1 MRGLEVVVVVLAAVL
16 AMTWLARRLR
26 WNEPVL
32 LVAGGCLIGLTPT
45 FRTLV
50 LPPPVVLLLFLP
62 PLLYW
67 ESLTTSLREIRTNLR
82 GIVLLATGLVLATAA
97 AVAAV
102 GHALG
107 LSWPLAFVLGAVV
120 APTDAIAV
128 AAVARLLPR
137 RTQTILRAESLINDG
152 TALALYAV
160 LVGIAVQGQTVTWW
174 GTAVRFLLAYAGGVA
189 IGAACAIVVVALR
202 RRLRDRVLESA
213 LAVLTPFATY
223 LPAQALGVSGVL
235 AVVTCGLI
243 LSQAGPRVIS
253 AGARVQATNFWE
265 VSTFILNGALFV
277 LVGIQTP
284 AIVRAISGVSLG
296 HAVVTALLVGAVVI
310 ATRLLWL
317 YSVPYLLRVIDRRP
331 VQRTLRSGARER
343 FPLAW
348 SGVRGAVSLAAALA
362 VPATTADGRPLGG
375 HGLLVFTAVAVILVT
390 LVLQGTTMPAVIRWS
405 GLRGDPHET
414 TEERHARRQMADAA
428 LEALPEHAD
437 RLKAPP
443 ETTDT
448 IRSELRQYAAEDAA
462 EDAEPPDTGPGVRTG
477 LELRRTLVGV
487 QRSALIRL
495 RDQRVIDD
503 IVLRR
508 LQSVLDN
515 EEIRIE
521 LALRTFTGRPP
532 SPPADGTPDPRGREP
547 GE

>member
-1 MRGLEVVVVVLAAVL
+1 MRSLEVITAILATVL

-32 LVAGGCLIGLTPT
+32 LVAGGCLIGLTPG

-97 AVAAV
+97 AVAGV

-128 AAVARLLPR
+128 QAVARLLPR
-137 RTQTILRAESLINDG
+137 RIQIVLRAESLINDG

-160 LVGIAVQGQTVTWW
+160 VVGVAVQGQAVTWS
-174 GTAVRFLLAYAGGVA
+174 GTAARFLLAYAGGVA
-189 IGAACAIVVVALR
+189 IGAACAAAVVALR

-223 LPAQALGVSGVL
+223 LPAQLLGVSGVL
-235 AVVTCGLI
+235 AVVTCGLV
-243 LSQAGPRVIS
+243 LSQAGPRVTS
-253 AGARVQATNFWE
+253 AGARVQITGFWE
-265 VSTFILNGALFV
+265 VSTILNSALFV

-284 AIVRAISGVSLG
+284 AIVSAIGSASLG
-296 HAVVTALLVGAVVI
+296 HAVVTALLVGGVVI

-317 YSVPYLLRVIDRRP
+317 YSVPYLLRAVDRRP

-343 FPLAW
+343 FPVAW
-348 SGVRGAVSLAAALA
+348 SGVRGAVSLAAALG
-362 VPATTADGRPLGG
+362 VPATTAAGRPLEG
-375 HGLLVFTAVAVILVT
+375 HGLVVFTAVAVILVT
-390 LVLQGTTMPAVIRWS
+390 LVVQGTTMPAVIRWA
-405 GLRGDPHET
+405 GLRGDPDET
-414 TEERHARRQMADAA
+414 SEERRAHRQIVNAA
-428 LEALPEHAD
+428 LEVLPDYAD
-437 RLKAPP
+437 RLDTPS
-443 ETTDT
+443 ETTDA
-448 IRSELRQYAAEDAA
+448 IRSELRQYAAEDAG
-462 EDAEPPDTGPGVRTG
+462 PPDTGPGVRTG
-477 LELRRTLVGV
+477 LELRRALIGV
-487 QRSALIRL
+487 KRSALIRL
-495 RDQRVIDD
+495 RDQRIIDD

-508 LQSVLDN
+508 LQGVLDS

-521 LALRTFTGRPP
+521 LALRAFTGRPL
-532 SPPADGTPDPRGREP
+532 SPPVGDTADARGRAA

>member
-1 MRGLEVVVVVLAAVL
+1 MRGLEVTVVILAAVL

-32 LVAGGCLIGLTPT
+32 LVAGGCLIGLTPE

-97 AVAAV
+97 AVAGV

-128 AAVARLLPR
+128 RAVARLLPR
-137 RTQTILRAESLINDG
+137 RIRTILRAESLINDG

-160 LVGIAVQGQTVTWW
+160 VVGVAVQGQAVTWS
-174 GTAVRFLLAYAGGVA
+174 GTAARFLLAYAGGVA
-189 IGAACAIVVVALR
+189 IGAACAVVVVALR
-202 RRLRDRVLESA
+202 RWLRDRVLEST

-223 LPAQALGVSGVL
+223 LPAQVLGVSGVL

-243 LSQAGPRVIS
+243 LSQAGPKVIS
-253 AGARVQATNFWE
+253 AGARVQITDFWK
-265 VSTFILNGALFV
+265 VSTFILNSALFV

-284 AIVRAISGVSLG
+284 AIVSGVGSASLG
-296 HAVVTALLVGAVVI
+296 YAAVTALLISGVVI

-317 YSVPYLLRVIDRRP
+317 YSVPYLIRAVDRRP
-331 VQRTLRSGARER
+331 VQRTLRSGARQR

-362 VPATTADGRPLGG
+362 VPATTAQGRPLPG
-375 HGLLVFTAVAVILVT
+375 HGLLVFTAVTVILVT

-405 GLRGDPHET
+405 GLHGDAIET
-414 TEERHARRQMADAA
+414 TEERRAHRQIATAA
-428 LEALPEHAD
+428 VEALPDLAG
-437 RLKAPP
+437 RLDTPP
-443 ETTDT
+443 ETANA
-448 IRSELRQYAAEDAA
+448 ILSELREYATEV
-462 EDAEPPDTGPGVRTG
+462 AEPSDATGPGVRAG
-477 LELRRTLVGV
+477 LELRRTLIDVK
-487 QRSALIRL
+487 RSALIRL
-495 RDQRVIDD
+495 RDQRTIDD

-508 LQSVLDN
+508 LQSVLDS

-521 LALRTFTGRPP
+521 LALRAFTGRPP
-532 SPPADGTPDPRGREP
+532 SPPAGGTADPRGRAP

>member
-16 AMTWLARRLR
+16 VMTWLARRLR

-32 LVAGGCLIGLTPT
+32 LVAGGCLIGLTPE

-50 LPPPVVLLLFLP
+50 LPPSVVLLLFLP
-62 PLLYW
+62 PLLHW

-82 GIVLLATGLVLATAA
+82 GIVLLATGLVLATAV
-97 AVAAV
+97 AVAGV

-128 AAVARLLPR
+128 GAVARLLPR
-137 RTQTILRAESLINDG
+137 RIQTILRAESLINDG

-160 LVGIAVQGQTVTWW
+160 VVGVAVQGQAVTWS
-174 GTAVRFLLAYAGGVA
+174 GTAARFLLAYAGGVA
-189 IGAACAIVVVALR
+189 IGAACAAVVVALR
-202 RRLRDRVLESA
+202 RPLRDRVLESA

-223 LPAQALGVSGVL
+223 LPAQLLGVSGVL

-243 LSQAGPRVIS
+243 LSQAGPKVIS
-253 AGARVQATNFWE
+253 AGARVQITDFWE
-265 VSTFILNGALFV
+265 VSTFILNSSLFV

-284 AIVRAISGVSLG
+284 AIVSAIGSVSLG
-296 HAVVTALLVGAVVI
+296 HAVVTAMLVGGVVI

-317 YSVPYLLRVIDRRP
+317 YSVPYLLRVVDRRP

-343 FPLAW
+343 FPVAW
-348 SGVRGAVSLAAALA
+348 SGVRGAVSLAAALG
-362 VPATTADGRPLGG
+362 VPTTTAAGRPIEG

-390 LVLQGTTMPAVIRWS
+390 LVVQGTTMPAVIRWS
-405 GLRGDPHET
+405 GLRGDPDVT
-414 TEERHARRQMADAA
+414 TEERRARRQMANAA
-428 LEALPEHAD
+428 LKVLPDHAD
-437 RLKAPP
+437 RLDTPP
-443 ETTDT
+443 ETADA
-448 IRSELRQYAAEDAA
+448 IVSELRQYAAEDAG
-462 EDAEPPDTGPGVRTG
+462 PSDTGPGVRAG

-487 QRSALIRL
+487 KRGALIHM

-508 LQSVLDN
+508 LQSVLDS

-521 LALRTFTGRPP
+521 LALRAFAGRPP
-532 SPPADGTPDPRGREP
+532 SPPADGTADPYDRVP

>member
-16 AMTWLARRLR
+16 VMTWLARRLR

-32 LVAGGCLIGLTPT
+32 LVAGGCLIGLTPE

-50 LPPPVVLLLFLP
+50 LPPSVVLLLFLP
-62 PLLYW
+62 PLLHW

-82 GIVLLATGLVLATAA
+82 GIVLLATGLVLATAV
-97 AVAAV
+97 AVAGV

-128 AAVARLLPR
+128 GAVARLLPR
-137 RTQTILRAESLINDG
+137 RIQTILRAESLINDG

-160 LVGIAVQGQTVTWW
+160 VVGVAVQGQAVTWS
-174 GTAVRFLLAYAGGVA
+174 GTAARFLLSYAGGVA
-189 IGAACAIVVVALR
+189 IGAACATIVVALR

-223 LPAQALGVSGVL
+223 LPAQLLDVSGVL

-243 LSQAGPRVIS
+243 LSQAGPKVIS
-253 AGARVQATNFWE
+253 AGARVQITDFWE
-265 VSTFILNGALFV
+265 VSTFILNSALFV

-284 AIVRAISGVSLG
+284 AIVSAIGSVSLG
-296 HAVVTALLVGAVVI
+296 HAVVTALLVGGVVI

-317 YSVPYLLRVIDRRP
+317 YSVPYLLRVVDRRP

-343 FPLAW
+343 FPVAW
-348 SGVRGAVSLAAALA
+348 SGVRGAVSLAAALG
-362 VPATTADGRPLGG
+362 VPTTTAAGRPIEG

-390 LVLQGTTMPAVIRWS
+390 LVVQGTTMPAVIRWS
-405 GLRGDPHET
+405 GLRGDPDVT
-414 TEERHARRQMADAA
+414 TEERRARRQMANAA
-428 LEALPEHAD
+428 LKVLPDHAD
-437 RLKAPP
+437 RLDTPP
-443 ETTDT
+443 KTTDA
-448 IRSELRQYAAEDAA
+448 IVSELRQYAAEDAG
-462 EDAEPPDTGPGVRTG
+462 PSDTGPGVRAG

-487 QRSALIRL
+487 KRGALIHM

-508 LQSVLDN
+508 LQSVLDS

-521 LALRTFTGRPP
+521 LALRAFAGRPP
-532 SPPADGTPDPRGREP
+532 SPPADGTADPRDRVP

>member
-16 AMTWLARRLR
+16 VMTWLARRLR

-32 LVAGGCLIGLTPT
+32 LVAGGCLIGLTPE

-50 LPPPVVLLLFLP
+50 LSPSVVLLLFLP
-62 PLLYW
+62 PLLHW

-97 AVAAV
+97 AVAGV

-128 AAVARLLPR
+128 GAVARLLPR
-137 RTQTILRAESLINDG
+137 RIQTILRAESLINDG

-160 LVGIAVQGQTVTWW
+160 VVGVAVQGQAVTWS
-174 GTAVRFLLAYAGGVA
+174 GTAARFLLSYAGGVA
-189 IGAACAIVVVALR
+189 IGAACAAVVVALR

-223 LPAQALGVSGVL
+223 LPAQLLGVSGVL

-243 LSQAGPRVIS
+243 LSQAGPKVIS
-253 AGARVQATNFWE
+253 AGARVQITDFWE
-265 VSTFILNGALFV
+265 VSTFILNSSLFV

-284 AIVRAISGVSLG
+284 AIVSAISSVSLG
-296 HAVVTALLVGAVVI
+296 HAVVTALLIGTVVI

-317 YSVPYLLRVIDRRP
+317 YSVPYLLRVVDRRP

-343 FPLAW
+343 FPVAW
-348 SGVRGAVSLAAALA
+348 SGVRGAVSLAAALG
-362 VPATTADGRPLGG
+362 VPTTTAAGLPIEG

-390 LVLQGTTMPAVIRWS
+390 LVVQGTTMPAVIRWS
-405 GLRGDPHET
+405 GLRGDPDVT
-414 TEERHARRQMADAA
+414 TEERRARRQMANAA
-428 LEALPEHAD
+428 LEVLPDHAD
-437 RLKAPP
+437 RLDTPP
-443 ETTDT
+443 ETADA
-448 IRSELRQYAAEDAA
+448 IVSELRQYAAEDAG
-462 EDAEPPDTGPGVRTG
+462 PSDTGRGVRAG

-487 QRSALIRL
+487 KRGALIHM
-495 RDQRVIDD
+495 RDQRIIDD

-508 LQSVLDN
+508 LQSVLDS

-521 LALRTFTGRPP
+521 LALRAFTGRPP
-532 SPPADGTPDPRGREP
+532 SPPAYGTADPRDRVP

>member
-16 AMTWLARRLR
+16 VMTWLARRLR

-32 LVAGGCLIGLTPT
+32 LVAGGCLIGLTPE

-50 LPPPVVLLLFLP
+50 LPPSVVLLLFLP
-62 PLLYW
+62 PLLHL

-82 GIVLLATGLVLATAA
+82 GIVLLATGLVLATAV
-97 AVAAV
+97 AVAGV

-128 AAVARLLPR
+128 GAVARLLPR
-137 RTQTILRAESLINDG
+137 RIQTILRAESLINDG

-160 LVGIAVQGQTVTWW
+160 VVGVAVQGQAVTWS
-174 GTAVRFLLAYAGGVA
+174 GTAARFLLSYAGGVA
-189 IGAACAIVVVALR
+189 IGAACAAVVVALR
-202 RRLRDRVLESA
+202 RRLHDRVLESA

-223 LPAQALGVSGVL
+223 LPAQLLGVSGVL

-253 AGARVQATNFWE
+253 AGARVQITDFWE
-265 VSTFILNGALFV
+265 VSTFILNSSLFV

-284 AIVRAISGVSLG
+284 AIVSAIGSVSLG
-296 HAVVTALLVGAVVI
+296 HAVVTALLVGGVVI

-317 YSVPYLLRVIDRRP
+317 YSVPYLLRVVDRRP

-343 FPLAW
+343 FPVAW
-348 SGVRGAVSLAAALA
+348 SGVRGAVSLAAALG
-362 VPATTADGRPLGG
+362 VPTTTAAGRPIEG

-390 LVLQGTTMPAVIRWS
+390 LVVQGTTMPAVIRWS
-405 GLRGDPHET
+405 GLRGDPDVT
-414 TEERHARRQMADAA
+414 TEERRARRQMANAA
-428 LEALPEHAD
+428 LEVLPEHAD
-437 RLKAPP
+437 RLDTPP
-443 ETTDT
+443 ETADA
-448 IRSELRQYAAEDAA
+448 IVSELRQYAAEDAG
-462 EDAEPPDTGPGVRTG
+462 PSDTGPGVRAG

-487 QRSALIRL
+487 KRGALIHM

-508 LQSVLDN
+508 LQSVLDS

-521 LALRTFTGRPP
+521 LALRAFAGRPP
-532 SPPADGTPDPRGREP
+532 SPPAGGAADPRDRVP

>member
-16 AMTWLARRLR
+16 VMTWLARRLR

-32 LVAGGCLIGLTPT
+32 LVAGGCLIGLTPE
-45 FRTLV
+45 FHTLV
-50 LPPPVVLLLFLP
+50 LPPSVVLLLFLP
-62 PLLYW
+62 PLLHW

-82 GIVLLATGLVLATAA
+82 GIVLLATGLVLATAV
-97 AVAAV
+97 AVAGV

-128 AAVARLLPR
+128 GAVARLLPR
-137 RTQTILRAESLINDG
+137 RIQTILRAESLINDG

-160 LVGIAVQGQTVTWW
+160 VVGVAVQGQAVTWS
-174 GTAVRFLLAYAGGVA
+174 GTAARFLLSYAGGVA
-189 IGAACAIVVVALR
+189 IGAACAAVVVALR

-223 LPAQALGVSGVL
+223 LPAQLLGVSGVL

-243 LSQAGPRVIS
+243 LSQAGPKVIS
-253 AGARVQATNFWE
+253 AGARVQITDFWE
-265 VSTFILNGALFV
+265 VSTFILNSSLFV

-284 AIVRAISGVSLG
+284 AIVSAIGSVSLG
-296 HAVVTALLVGAVVI
+296 HVVVTALLVGGVVI

-317 YSVPYLLRVIDRRP
+317 YSVPYLLRVVDRRP

-343 FPLAW
+343 FPVAW
-348 SGVRGAVSLAAALA
+348 SGVRGAVSLAAALG
-362 VPATTADGRPLGG
+362 VPTTTAAGLPIEG

-390 LVLQGTTMPAVIRWS
+390 LVVQGTTMPAVIRWS
-405 GLRGDPHET
+405 GLRGDPDVT
-414 TEERHARRQMADAA
+414 TEERRARRQMANAA
-428 LEALPEHAD
+428 LEVLPDHAD
-437 RLKAPP
+437 RLDTPP
-443 ETTDT
+443 ETADA
-448 IRSELRQYAAEDAA
+448 IVSELRQYAAEDAG
-462 EDAEPPDTGPGVRTG
+462 PSDTGPGVRAG

-487 QRSALIRL
+487 KRGALIHM
-495 RDQRVIDD
+495 RDQRIIDD

-508 LQSVLDN
+508 LQSVLDS

-521 LALRTFTGRPP
+521 LALRAFTGRPP
-532 SPPADGTPDPRGREP
+532 SPPADGTADPHDRVP

>member
-1 MRGLEVVVVVLAAVL
+1 MRGLEVTVVVLAAVL

-32 LVAGGCLIGLTPT
+32 LVAGGCLIGLTPE
-45 FRTLV
+45 FRALV

-82 GIVLLATGLVLATAA
+82 GIVLLATGLVLATAG
-97 AVAAV
+97 AVAGV

-128 AAVARLLPR
+128 GAVARLLPR
-137 RTQTILRAESLINDG
+137 RIQTILRAESLINDG

-160 LVGIAVQGQTVTWW
+160 VVGAAVQGHALTWS
-174 GTAVRFLLAYAGGVA
+174 GTAARFLLAYAGGVA
-189 IGAACAIVVVALR
+189 IGAACAAVVVALR

-223 LPAQALGVSGVL
+223 LPAQVLGVSGVL

-243 LSQAGPRVIS
+243 LSQAGPKVIS
-253 AGARVQATNFWE
+253 AGARVQITGFWE
-265 VSTFILNGALFV
+265 VSTFILNSALFV

-284 AIVRAISGVSLG
+284 AIVGSISSVSLG
-296 HAVVTALLVGAVVI
+296 HAVVTALLVGGVVI

-317 YSVPYLLRVIDRRP
+317 YSVPYLLRAVDRRP

-343 FPLAW
+343 FPVAW
-348 SGVRGAVSLAAALA
+348 SGVRGAVSLAAALG
-362 VPATTADGRPLGG
+362 VPATTAAGRPLEG

-390 LVLQGTTMPAVIRWS
+390 LVVQGTTMPAVIRWA
-405 GLRGDPHET
+405 GLRGDPDET
-414 TEERHARRQMADAA
+414 TEERRARRHIVDAA
-428 LEALPEHAD
+428 LEVLPDYAD
-437 RLKAPP
+437 RLGTRP
-443 ETTDT
+443 ETTDA
-448 IRSELRQYAAEDAA
+448 ILGELRQYATEDAGA
-462 EDAEPPDTGPGVRTG
+462 PETGPGVRAG
-477 LELRRTLVGV
+477 LELRRTLIGV
-487 QRSALIRL
+487 KRGALIRL

-508 LQSVLDN
+508 LQLVLDN

-521 LALRTFTGRPP
+521 LALRAFTGLPP
-532 SPPADGTPDPRGREP
+532 SPPADGTAEPRGRAP

>member
-1 MRGLEVVVVVLAAVL
+1 MRGLEVTVVILAAVL

-32 LVAGGCLIGLTPT
+32 LVAGGCLIGLTPE

-97 AVAAV
+97 AVAGV

-128 AAVARLLPR
+128 RAVARLLPR
-137 RTQTILRAESLINDG
+137 RIRTILRAESLINDG

-160 LVGIAVQGQTVTWW
+160 VVGVAVQGQAVTWS
-174 GTAVRFLLAYAGGVA
+174 GTAARFLLAYAGGVA
-189 IGAACAIVVVALR
+189 IGAACAVVVVALR
-202 RRLRDRVLESA
+202 RWLRDRVLEST

-223 LPAQALGVSGVL
+223 LPAQVLGVSGVL

-243 LSQAGPRVIS
+243 LSQAGPKVIS
-253 AGARVQATNFWE
+253 AGARVQITDFWK
-265 VSTFILNGALFV
+265 VSTFILNSALFV

-284 AIVRAISGVSLG
+284 AIVSGVDSASLG
-296 HAVVTALLVGAVVI
+296 YAAVTALLISGVVI

-317 YSVPYLLRVIDRRP
+317 YSVPYLIRAVDRRP
-331 VQRTLRSGARER
+331 VQRTLRSGARQR

-362 VPATTADGRPLGG
+362 VPATTAQGRPLPG
-375 HGLLVFTAVAVILVT
+375 HGLLVFTAVTVILVT

-405 GLRGDPHET
+405 GLHGDAIET
-414 TEERHARRQMADAA
+414 TEERRAHRQIATAA
-428 LEALPEHAD
+428 VEALPDLAG
-437 RLKAPP
+437 RLDTPP
-443 ETTDT
+443 ETANA
-448 IRSELRQYAAEDAA
+448 ILSELREYATEV
-462 EDAEPPDTGPGVRTG
+462 AEPSDATGPGVRAG
-477 LELRRTLVGV
+477 LELRRTLIDVK
-487 QRSALIRL
+487 RSALIRL
-495 RDQRVIDD
+495 RDQRTIDD

-508 LQSVLDN
+508 LQSVLDS

-521 LALRTFTGRPP
+521 LALRAFTGRPP
-532 SPPADGTPDPRGREP
+532 SPPAGGTADPRGGAP

>member
-1 MRGLEVVVVVLAAVL
+1 MRGLEVVVVILTAVL

-32 LVAGGCLIGLTPT
+32 LVAGGCLIGLTPE

-50 LPPPVVLLLFLP
+50 LSPPVVLLLFLP
-62 PLLYW
+62 PLLHW

-82 GIVLLATGLVLATAA
+82 GIVLLSTGLVLATAVT
-97 AVAAV
+97 VAGV

-107 LSWPLAFVLGAVV
+107 LSWSLAFVLGAVV

-128 AAVARLLPR
+128 GAVARLLPR
-137 RTQTILRAESLINDG
+137 RVQTILRAESLINDG

-160 LVGIAVQGQTVTWW
+160 VVGVAVQGQAVTWS
-174 GTAVRFLLAYAGGVA
+174 GTVARFLLAYAGGVA
-189 IGAACAIVVVALR
+189 IGAACAAVVVALR

-243 LSQAGPRVIS
+243 LSQTGPRVIS
-253 AGARVQATNFWE
+253 AGARVQITGFWE
-265 VSTFILNGALFV
+265 VSTFLLNSALFV

-284 AIVRAISGVSLG
+284 AIVSAIGSASLG
-296 HAVVTALLVGAVVI
+296 HAVVTASLVGGVVI

-317 YSVPYLLRVIDRRP
+317 YSVPYLLRAVDRRP

-343 FPLAW
+343 FPVAW
-348 SGVRGAVSLAAALA
+348 SGVRGAVSLAAALG
-362 VPATTADGRPLGG
+362 VPATTAAGRPLEG
-375 HGLLVFTAVAVILVT
+375 HSLLVFTAVAVILVT
-390 LVLQGTTMPAVIRWS
+390 LVVQGTTMPAVIRWA
-405 GLRGDPHET
+405 GLRADPDET
-414 TEERHARRQMADAA
+414 TEERRAHRQITDAA
-428 LEALPEHAD
+428 LQVLPDHAA
-437 RLKAPP
+437 RLGTPP
-443 ETTDT
+443 ETTDA
-448 IRSELRQYAAEDAA
+448 ILSELRQYAGEEAGL
-462 EDAEPPDTGPGVRTG
+462 PDTGPG
-477 LELRRTLVGV
+477 LELRRTLIGV
-487 QRSALIRL
+487 KRSALIRL

-508 LQSVLDN
+508 VQSVLDS

-521 LALRTFTGRPP
+521 QALLAFTGRPP
-532 SPPADGTPDPRGREP
+532 
-547 GE
+547 

>member
-16 AMTWLARRLR
+16 VMTWLARRLR

-32 LVAGGCLIGLTPT
+32 LVAGGCLIGLTPE

-50 LPPPVVLLLFLP
+50 LPPSVVLLLFLP
-62 PLLYW
+62 PLLHW

-82 GIVLLATGLVLATAA
+82 GIVLLATGLVLATAV
-97 AVAAV
+97 AVAGV

-128 AAVARLLPR
+128 GAVARLLPR
-137 RTQTILRAESLINDG
+137 RIQTILRAESLINDG

-160 LVGIAVQGQTVTWW
+160 VVGVAVQGQAVTWS
-174 GTAVRFLLAYAGGVA
+174 GTAARFLLSYAGGVA
-189 IGAACAIVVVALR
+189 IGAACAAVVVALR
-202 RRLRDRVLESA
+202 RRLHDRVLESA

-223 LPAQALGVSGVL
+223 LPAQLLGVSGVL

-243 LSQAGPRVIS
+243 LSQAGPKVIS
-253 AGARVQATNFWE
+253 AGARVQITDFWE
-265 VSTFILNGALFV
+265 VSTFILNSSLFV

-284 AIVRAISGVSLG
+284 AIVSAIGSVSLG
-296 HAVVTALLVGAVVI
+296 HAVVTALLVGGVVI

-317 YSVPYLLRVIDRRP
+317 YSVPYLLRVVDRRP

-343 FPLAW
+343 FPVAW
-348 SGVRGAVSLAAALA
+348 SGVRGAVSLAAALG
-362 VPATTADGRPLGG
+362 VPTTTAAGRPIEG

-390 LVLQGTTMPAVIRWS
+390 LVVQGTTMPAVIRWS
-405 GLRGDPHET
+405 GLRGDPDVT
-414 TEERHARRQMADAA
+414 TEERRARRQMANAA
-428 LEALPEHAD
+428 LEVLPDHAD
-437 RLKAPP
+437 RLDTPP
-443 ETTDT
+443 ETADA
-448 IRSELRQYAAEDAA
+448 IVSELRQYAAEDAG
-462 EDAEPPDTGPGVRTG
+462 PSDTGPGVRAG

-487 QRSALIRL
+487 KRGALIHM

-508 LQSVLDN
+508 LQSVLDS

-521 LALRTFTGRPP
+521 LALRAFAGRPP
-532 SPPADGTPDPRGREP
+532 SPPADGTADPHDRVP

>member
-1 MRGLEVVVVVLAAVL
+1 MRGLEVITAILATVS
-16 AMTWLARRLR
+16 AMTWLARRMR

-32 LVAGGCLIGLTPT
+32 LVAGGCLIGLTPG

-97 AVAAV
+97 AVAGV

-128 AAVARLLPR
+128 QAVARLLPR
-137 RTQTILRAESLINDG
+137 RIQTVLRAESLINDG

-160 LVGIAVQGQTVTWW
+160 VVGVAVQGQAVTWS
-174 GTAVRFLLAYAGGVA
+174 GTAARFLLAYAGGIA
-189 IGAACAIVVVALR
+189 IGAACAAAVVALR
-202 RRLRDRVLESA
+202 RRLRDGVLESA

-223 LPAQALGVSGVL
+223 LPAQVLGVSGVL
-235 AVVTCGLI
+235 AVVTCGLV
-243 LSQAGPRVIS
+243 LSQAGPKVTS
-253 AGARVQATNFWE
+253 AGARVQITGFWE
-265 VSTFILNGALFV
+265 VSTFILNSALFV

-284 AIVRAISGVSLG
+284 AIVSAISSASLG
-296 HAVVTALLVGAVVI
+296 HAVLTALLVGGVVI

-317 YSVPYLLRVIDRRP
+317 YSVPYLLRAVDRRP

-343 FPLAW
+343 FPVAW
-348 SGVRGAVSLAAALA
+348 SGVRGAVSLAAALG
-362 VPATTADGRPLGG
+362 VPATTAAGRPLEG
-375 HGLLVFTAVAVILVT
+375 HGLVVFTAVAVILVT
-390 LVLQGTTMPAVIRWS
+390 LVVQGTTMPAVIRWA
-405 GLRGDPHET
+405 GLRGDPDET
-414 TEERHARRQMADAA
+414 SEERRAHRRIVNAA
-428 LEALPEHAD
+428 LEVLPDYAN
-437 RLKAPP
+437 RLRTPQ
-443 ETTDT
+443 ETTDA
-448 IRSELRQYAAEDAA
+448 IRSELRQYAAEDAG
-462 EDAEPPDTGPGVRTG
+462 PPDTEPGVRTG
-477 LELRRTLVGV
+477 LELRRALVGV
-487 QRSALIRL
+487 KRGALIRL

-508 LQSVLDN
+508 LQAVLDS

-521 LALRTFTGRPP
+521 LALRAFTGRPP
-532 SPPADGTPDPRGREP
+532 SPPAGDTADTRRRVA